1 MYPKKEAPQFP
12 DLLLHQVGVRGLL
25 KTIIAQTPVTVDTK
39 HFNPPSLKFP
49 DNSIWEMVY
58 IQLEGFRS
66 FTKPGLTMI
75 IHCEAT
81 LVYT

>member
-1 MYPKKEAPQFP
+1 MYQKKEAPQFP

-25 KTIIAQTPVTVDTK
+25 KTIIAQTPVRVDTK
-39 HFNPPSLKFP
+39 HSNPPSLKFP
-49 DNSIWEMVY
+49 DNSIWEKVY

-75 IHCEAT
+75 IH
-81 LVYT
+81 L